1 MDTVYRRLAELAG
14 SLPSDLMEALA
25 TAVGRLETLDGYPT
39 AAVSALGPSATAGR
53 LHVSF
58 AEAVAD
64 SKMSPAELAAA
75 IRASAVTAASER
87 DRTNIQIIWTGPA
100 TTAVSVRM
108 TERVLC
114 DLVDMA
120 KETLFV
126 VSFVAV
132 KADRVYAKIAEA
144 VARGVKVSFLTESSK
159 EHGGALDNNK
169 DPINLLRGK
178 IPGATFYRWTAKANV
193 SAGRVHAKCAIA
205 DRRATLITSAN
216 LTEAA
221 MENNMELGLL
231 VEDNRLAGRLA
242 DHFAALATE
251 KIIEEA

>member
-1 MDTVYRRLAELAG
+1 MDAVYRKLAELAG

-25 TAVGRLETLDGYPT
+25 TAVGRLETLAGYPA
-39 AAVSALGPSATAGR
+39 AAVSALGSSATAGR
-53 LHVSF
+53 LHMSF

-64 SKMSPAELAAA
+64 SKLSTAELAAA
-75 IRASAVTAASER
+75 IRAAAVAAASER
-87 DRTNIQIIWTGPA
+87 ARTNIQIIWTGPA

-108 TERVLC
+108 TEPALC

-120 KETLFV
+120 KKTLFV
-126 VSFVAV
+126 VSFVAF
-132 KADRVYAKIAEA
+132 KADRVYAKIVEA

-159 EHGGALDNNK
+159 EHGGSLDN
-169 DPINLLRGK
+169 DPIKLLREK
-178 IPGATFYRWTAKANV
+178 IPGAMFYRWTAKANV
-193 SAGRVHAKCAIA
+193 AAGCVHAKCAIA
-205 DRRATLITSAN
+205 DRKAALITSAN

-231 VEDNRLAGRLA
+231 VENEHLAGRLA

-251 KIIEEA
+251 KIIERT

>member
-1 MDTVYRRLAELAG
+1 MDAVYRKLAELAG

-25 TAVGRLETLDGYPT
+25 TAVGRLETLEGYPA
-39 AAVSALGPSATAGR
+39 AAVSALGSAATAGR

-64 SKMSPAELAAA
+64 SKMSPDELAAA
-75 IRASAVTAASER
+75 IRAAAVTAVSER

-144 VARGVKVSFLTESSK
+144 VARGVKVSLLTESSK
-159 EHGGALDNNK
+159 AHGGQLDD
-169 DPINLLRGK
+169 DPIKRLREK
-178 IPGATFYRWTAKANV
+178 IPGATFYRWTAKANI

-205 DRRATLITSAN
+205 DRRAALVTSAN